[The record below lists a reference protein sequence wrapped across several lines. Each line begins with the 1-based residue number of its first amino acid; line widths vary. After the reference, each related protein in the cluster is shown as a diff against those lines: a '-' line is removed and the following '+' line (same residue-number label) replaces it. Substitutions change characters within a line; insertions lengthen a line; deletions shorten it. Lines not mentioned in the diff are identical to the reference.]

1 MLGQAKETKKHVF
14 DHAIVTTFGKLD
26 ARDIEEI
33 DGRPEQL
40 VVMLMKHYGWS
51 KTDSQEKADRLLARI
66 SK

>member
-1 MLGQAKETKKHVF
+1 MLGQAKETKKKIF

-26 ARDIEEI
+26 ARDIEAI

-40 VVMLMKHYGWS
+40 VVMLIKHYGWS
-51 KTDSQEKADRLLARI
+51 KTDAQEKVDRFLARI

>member
-1 MLGQAKETKKHVF
+1 MLGQAKETKKQIF

-26 ARDIEEI
+26 ARDIEAI

-40 VVMLMKHYGWS
+40 VVMLIKHYGWN
-51 KTDSQEKADRLLARI
+51 KTDAQEKVDRFLARI

>member
-1 MLGQAKETKKHVF
+1 MLGQAKETKKQIF

-33 DGRPEQL
+33 DGRLELL

-51 KTDSQEKADRLLARI
+51 KSDSQERADRLLARI